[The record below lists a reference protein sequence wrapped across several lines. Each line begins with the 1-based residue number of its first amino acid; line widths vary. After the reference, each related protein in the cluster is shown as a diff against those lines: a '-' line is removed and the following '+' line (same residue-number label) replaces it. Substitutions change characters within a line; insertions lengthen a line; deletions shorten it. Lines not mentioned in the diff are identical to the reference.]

1 VSTDALAGLP
11 EAMTFPKRFDWLDAP
26 PEILKLVDQLMPLL
40 LAGEHPTLEI
50 LRDQLRVS
58 RVRSV
63 ELSGVGFFAEFE
75 VPVDAVT
82 VTPSRI
88 VGGDAKIE
96 LVGVEHG
103 AGCVLFVDS
112 GRLAMLEGYSYGG
125 EPWLETT
132 AVIAVS
138 DVFSLEH
145 ALRRAPAG

>member
-1 VSTDALAGLP
+1 
-11 EAMTFPKRFDWLDAP
+11 MTLQKKFDCLDAP
-26 PEILKLVDQLMPLL
+26 AEILKLVDQLMPLL

-50 LRDQLRVS
+50 LRSQLRVS

-63 ELSGVGFFAEFE
+63 ELTGVGFFAEFD

-82 VTPSRI
+82 VIPPRI

-96 LVGVEHG
+96 LAGIEHG
-103 AGCVLFVDS
+103 AGCVLFVDN
-112 GRLAMLEGYSYGG
+112 GRLAMLEGYCNGG

-132 AVIAVS
+132 AVIAVR

-145 ALRRAPAG
+145 ALRRALG

>member
-1 VSTDALAGLP
+1 MTLP
-11 EAMTFPKRFDWLDAP
+11 KKFDWPDAP
-26 PEILKLVDQLMPLL
+26 AEIVKLVDRLMPLL

-50 LRDQLRVS
+50 LRGQLRMS
-58 RVRSV
+58 SVRSV
-63 ELSGVGFFAEFE
+63 ELSGVGFFAEFD

-96 LVGVEHG
+96 LADVEHG
-103 AGCVLFVDS
+103 AGCVLYVDE
-112 GRLAMLEGYSYGG
+112 GRLAMLEGYTNGG
-125 EPWLETT
+125 EQWLETT

-145 ALRRAPAG
+145 ALRRAPAGQ